1 MLSDLLQPDLLPH
14 LLELGLAQRLGED
27 VGQLIS
33 SGDVISLDTP
43 IFQAVPDEVILDPDV
58 LASPMED
65 GVLGQS

>member
-33 SGDVISLDTP
+33 GGNVFSLDAP
-43 IFQAVPDEVILDPDV
+43 VFQAIPDEVILDPDV
-58 LASPMED
+58 LAPPMED

>member
-33 SGDVISLDTP
+33 SGDVINLDTS

-58 LASPMED
+58 LAPPMED

>member
-14 LLELGLAQRLGED
+14 LLELGLAQRLGKD

-43 IFQAVPDEVILDPDV
+43 IFQAVPDEVVLDPDV
-58 LASPMED
+58 LAPPMED